1 MVSLDSDLM
10 CHGQKPSSNQMKHN
24 RFSKDAVMNIEVDMA
39 ASDCVSLSRVGERW
53 SERESASQRESKR
66 SPHDTMTRAAAAA
79 ATAAGGSCTVQS
91 LSWTVEVPVGRC
103 FLVSALFCRLF
114 RPRTKS
120 RTALK
125 SRPASCTTHHHIT
138 IMSQSLGVDS
148 THHGPRPINLY
159 NSSKY
164 KLPKLAWRDL
174 NTRIQL

>member
-1 MVSLDSDLM
+1 
-10 CHGQKPSSNQMKHN
+10 
-24 RFSKDAVMNIEVDMA
+24 
-39 ASDCVSLSRVGERW
+39 
-53 SERESASQRESKR
+53 
-66 SPHDTMTRAAAAA
+66 MTRAAAAA

-174 NTRIQL
+174 NTRIQLLAYNLRTLSQFGLAPANWVKTTGSARGQMFGDRN